1 MVWGQLDQPQG
12 ENLVFPWEPPENS
25 KGSTYWRYETDGE
38 KPLNIEIQVD
48 ARRLEATNQTTL
60 KAPRVLGD
68 FVQRTGKAAKKGKG
82 DSGNE
87 KPPDTE
93 LTDVSMGPPNDTQS
107 VAAASQPADGEQNDA
122 LTGNQK
128 KDRSRSPGRRRKD
141 IVAETQLDSPDGKQ
155 QGTKKLKLGSPNKSF
170 YPPSDPDDAK
180 RKGWS
185 EVDLG
190 GDGDCFYR
198 CISYFLEKDPSKV
211 TPEFA
216 KNAASFIRVKLVAH
230 ARKHENRFAEF
241 FPSTRGFAE
250 WADATLQN
258 NTWIE
263 GAALQACSER
273 NGLAIVIWS
282 WRPKDNSWTRFTIAP
297 RFSDGQACWAKGTSP
312 ATVILRNKHYTIL
325 KPPEDTKTPISWL
338 RETPNTVIDFSGGG
352 KPKTSSR
359 YLSCGSSKAPSVRT
373 MGGFGSPSVHSK
385 KHVSSQPLPSDMSD
399 GKLIASGSRDPDPN
413 PTLKDSAPSVYSA
426 VHHQLKS
433 SIPEACSPSS
443 SKTPSVHILGAP
455 SIRHTAHSKKVF
467 KKDDQAERKD
477 GFRRSPGAAPL
488 KKPASKTLNSRK
500 LKHVAKTSG
509 AVSSKFQISADQGTI
524 ADGLDFLNSV
534 DPEDPSLNPP
544 KKGPPKTSVVP
555 KRRLNG
561 ISRRSD
567 RFGKLR
573 LIPKGPLL
581 GLAPNANKISRVLMV
596 EWLLPRFTTCV
607 PITLKF
613 LKSCI
618 LRPRNLL
625 FSLLACCPKI
635 NELGNAPFA
644 TLDSLS

>member
-1 MVWGQLDQPQG
+1 MSVCMT
-12 ENLVFPWEPPENS
+12 VC
-25 KGSTYWRYETDGE
+25 
-38 KPLNIEIQVD
+38 VD
-48 ARRLEATNQTTL
+48 
-60 KAPRVLGD
+60 V
-68 FVQRTGKAAKKGKG
+68 
-82 DSGNE
+82 
-87 KPPDTE
+87 
-93 LTDVSMGPPNDTQS
+93 
-107 VAAASQPADGEQNDA
+107 PADGEQNDA

-312 ATVILRNKHYTIL
+312 ATVILRNKHYTVL

-338 RETPNTVIDFSGGG
+338 RETPNTVIDFSGVENQ
-352 KPKTSSR
+352 R
-359 YLSCGSSKAPSVRT
+359 QAVAI
-373 MGGFGSPSVHSK
+373 H
-385 KHVSSQPLPSDMSD
+385 HVVLQKLLPFEPWEGLDHRVYIRRNMFLPS
-399 GKLIASGSRDPDPN
+399 LCL
-413 PTLKDSAPSVYSA
+413 PTCRMA
-426 VHHQLKS
+426 
-433 SIPEACSPSS
+433 
-443 SKTPSVHILGAP
+443 
-455 SIRHTAHSKKVF
+455 
-467 KKDDQAERKD
+467 
-477 GFRRSPGAAPL
+477 
-488 KKPASKTLNSRK
+488 
-500 LKHVAKTSG
+500 
-509 AVSSKFQISADQGTI
+509 
-524 ADGLDFLNSV
+524 
-534 DPEDPSLNPP
+534 
-544 KKGPPKTSVVP
+544 
-555 KRRLNG
+555 
-561 ISRRSD
+561 
-567 RFGKLR
+567 
-573 LIPKGPLL
+573 
-581 GLAPNANKISRVLMV
+581 
-596 EWLLPRFTTCV
+596 
-607 PITLKF
+607 
-613 LKSCI
+613 
-618 LRPRNLL
+618 NLL
-625 FSLLACCPKI
+625 LLAVGI
-635 NELGNAPFA
+635 L
-644 TLDSLS
+644 TRTRH